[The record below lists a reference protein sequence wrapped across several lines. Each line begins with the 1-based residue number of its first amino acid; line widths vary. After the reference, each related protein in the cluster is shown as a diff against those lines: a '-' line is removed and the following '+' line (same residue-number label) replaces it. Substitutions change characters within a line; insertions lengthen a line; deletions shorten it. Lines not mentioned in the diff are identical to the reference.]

1 MRYAAMVVGLA
12 CAITPS
18 LSQETAEGP
27 TDVKAQKTYIRKLLR
42 ICTGG

>member
-1 MRYAAMVVGLA
+1 MVVMLA

-27 TDVKAQKTYIRKLLR
+27 TNEKAQKTY
-42 ICTGG
+42 